1 MKKEKESIF
10 VRVLMWPLFS
20 MGKSIDKIHVEMDE
34 MKPDDPFLGEDKRSI
49 GIAGAFSGCIL
60 TLLWWGLLFVLLIIA
75 LVLLLNRL

>member
-1 MKKEKESIF
+1 ME
-10 VRVLMWPLFS
+10 
-20 MGKSIDKIHVEMDE
+20 E

-49 GIAGAFSGCIL
+49 GTAGAFSGCIL